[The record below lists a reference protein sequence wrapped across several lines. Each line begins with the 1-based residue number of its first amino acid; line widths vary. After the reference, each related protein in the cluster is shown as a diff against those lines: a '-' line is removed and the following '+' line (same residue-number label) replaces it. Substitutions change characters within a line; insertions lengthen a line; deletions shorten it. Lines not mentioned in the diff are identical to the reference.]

1 MGLLLFLEANH
12 ELLRHGFQE
21 DYGRDSETQA
31 REALEIC
38 K

>member
-1 MGLLLFLEANH
+1 MRLLLCLVANH

-21 DYGRDSETQA
+21 SCGRDSEMQA

>member
-12 ELLRHGFQE
+12 ELLRHSFQE
-21 DYGRDSETQA
+21 DCERDSEMQA